1 MIITIIISNIVFLLI
16 GFFIRDLRVKK
27 IKEKA
32 QEIKRKILPQKSEV
46 IEWKP
51 PKTRE
56 EELSEKTMKGMKK

>member
-1 MIITIIISNIVFLLI
+1 MILIIISNVVFLLI
-16 GFFIRDLRVKK
+16 GWFLRDLRVKK

-46 IEWKP
+46 ISWKP
-51 PKTRE
+51 PKSFR